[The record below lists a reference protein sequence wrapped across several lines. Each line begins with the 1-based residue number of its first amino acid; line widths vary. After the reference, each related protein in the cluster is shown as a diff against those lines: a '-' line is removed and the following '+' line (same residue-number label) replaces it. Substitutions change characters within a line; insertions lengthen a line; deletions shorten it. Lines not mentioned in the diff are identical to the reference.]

1 MSKSAGSSGGSKP
14 KGKPRGKP
22 FEPGQSGNPSGLS
35 RDMRDRRLRVAEALD
50 KRLVQALDDGKGG
63 KTEPVDL
70 LVEAIALGVMERE
83 PSIMR
88 IACDYRWGKPP
99 QEITGEGGGPIPLE
113 IQNLT
118 DKELVARARDVL
130 AAAEEAS
137 KR

>member
-1 MSKSAGSSGGSKP
+1 MSKAGNSESSQGP
-14 KGKPRGKP
+14 RRGKGRP
-22 FEPGQSGNPSGLS
+22 FEPGKSGNPSGLS

-50 KRLVQALDDGKGG
+50 KRLVQALDDGNGG

-83 PSIMR
+83 PAIMR

-99 QEITGEGGGPIPLE
+99 QEVTGEGGGPIPLE